1 MAEERRLAAV
11 VVGDVVGYSAMMGKN
26 ESDTLARI
34 FAFQA
39 QVLEPAVSNHGGRIV
54 KTTGDGFLAEFSSAV
69 NAVKASVA
77 IQKAIENRDDTG
89 DPLRLRIGVHVGDV
103 AIRDDDIFGDSV
115 NIAARLEQRA
125 TPGTVLVSASVHQQ
139 LEGHDIGG
147 FIEIGALDLK
157 NIARPVMAWQWEPD
171 ARETRTAHSTRADR
185 PSIAVMPFDNLSGD
199 QDQDFLADGV
209 VQDLINNLSRFH
221 WFRVIART
229 STYAVEREGL
239 PVDEIASRLGARY
252 LLQGSVRR
260 SGDRIRVT
268 VELIDASSGDH
279 LWAERID
286 RTVDDLF
293 EVQDEIVTRIVGSVV
308 PEFVA
313 AVGSMGRAGGQTAPS
328 SWEMAMR
335 GWSLVWRLD
344 GSEATIL
351 EARRHFNRALQLDPD
366 NGTAHAGL
374 AFSYG
379 NPFYLAELD
388 RDVDRAIEEARRAT
402 AIDPRDA
409 FGWCLLGAAHMWNTS
424 FDEAERSLKRAVA
437 LNPSLALAHIYL
449 AAICSWRG
457 DVPGADAWTAS
468 ALKLSPADPM
478 LPFARVCQAMA
489 RFAAADYDGALAITD
504 EILLENSDLPSV
516 WRIRAASLESIG
528 EHALATEAIRQME
541 RLAPITMS
549 WARDNLTPLTDP
561 QRWRA
566 YLSALESAGIPPG

>member
-11 VVGDVVGYSAMMGKN
+11 VVGDVVGYSAMMGRN

-39 QVLEPAVSNHGGRIV
+39 QVLELVVAGHGGRIV

-77 IQKAIENRDDTG
+77 IQNAMLSRDDAG

-125 TPGTVLVSASVHQQ
+125 HPGSVLISASVHQQ
-139 LEGHDIGG
+139 LEGHDVAG
-147 FIEIGALDLK
+147 FVEIGALDLK
-157 NIARPVMAWQWEPD
+157 NIARPVVAWQWEGGTPV
-171 ARETRTAHSTRADR
+171 TPTTPSTRADR
-185 PSIAVMPFDNLSGD
+185 PSIAVMPFDNLSSD

-221 WFRVIART
+221 WFRVIARA
-229 STYAVEREGL
+229 STYAVERDGL
-239 PVDEIASRLGARY
+239 TVDEIASRLGARY

-260 SGDRIRVT
+260 SGNRIRIT

-313 AVGSMGRAGGQTAPS
+313 AVGSIGRSGEQTAPS

-351 EARRHFNRALQLDPD
+351 EARRHFNRALQLDPE
-366 NGTAHAGL
+366 NGMAHAGL

-379 NPFYLAELD
+379 NPFYLAGLE
-388 RDVDRAIEEARRAT
+388 RDVDRALEEAGRAT
-402 AIDPRDA
+402 TIDPRDA
-409 FGWCLLGAAHMWNTS
+409 FGWCLLGASHMWNES
-424 FDEAERSLKRAVA
+424 FDEAERHLKRAIA

-457 DVPGADAWTAS
+457 DVTGADTWTAT
-468 ALKLSPADPM
+468 AVKLSPADPM
-478 LPFARVCQAMA
+478 LPFARVCRAMA
-489 RFAAADYDGALAITD
+489 RFVAADYKGALLIAD
-504 EILLENSDLPSV
+504 EVLSENRGLPSV
-516 WRIRAASLESIG
+516 WRVRAASLESMG
-528 EHALATEAIRQME
+528 EHELAAESVRQME

-549 WARDNLTPLTDP
+549 WARENLTPFTDP
-561 QRWRA
+561 ERWQA